1 MKPQKRTRNG
11 RTRWVARY
19 VDPAGRERSRTFDT
33 RHQAADF
40 IAEREREVKRGT
52 WLDPADAL
60 TVAEVYDMW
69 TARPVRQSS
78 LTAYTTT
85 RRQLGPLA
93 DYPARSLTRA
103 AVDSWFRQLTTGRP
117 WAGGKPLAERTARAH
132 LSRLS
137 SALSMAVDEQLIGR
151 NPVRM
156 PGRGPRRAVL
166 QSEIPTDD
174 QLDALIRQ
182 IETGGHPLRHGA
194 GSARPWPDLAD
205 MVRTVRG
212 SGLRRGEVCG
222 LDASAVDFM
231 RRVVHVSG
239 SYSGRGGPAA
249 GVGQVKTPAGARAV
263 PVADDLLAVLGPRC
277 GDGGPVFRGHRGG
290 RINPGFAGDH
300 LGWAADAAGC
310 PGVTF
315 HRIRHYYA
323 SRLIAAGVPVTGVQA
338 ALGHE
343 SAALTLSV
351 YAHFW
356 PGAEDVT
363 RAAIAGTVSGTGTAP
378 GPGAAGEPGLV
389 V

>member
-19 VDPAGRERSRTFDT
+19 VDPAGRERSRSFPT
-33 RHQAADF
+33 RRQAAEY
-40 IAEREREVKRGT
+40 IAEREREVRRGT
-52 WLDPADAL
+52 WIDPGDSL
-60 TVAEVYDMW
+60 TVAEVYDLW
-69 TARPVRQSS
+69 AARPVRKSS
-78 LTAYTTT
+78 RTAYTTT
-85 RRQLGPLA
+85 RNQLGPLA

-103 AVDSWFRQLTTGRP
+103 AVDSWYRQLITGRP
-117 WAGGKPLAERTARAH
+117 WYGGKPLAERTARGH

-137 SALSMAVDEQLIGR
+137 SALAMAVDEQLISR
-151 NPVRM
+151 NPVRA
-156 PGRGPRRAVL
+156 PARAPRRAVL
-166 QSEIPTDD
+166 RSEIPTDD

-182 IETGGHPLRHGA
+182 IEKGGHPLRDGK

-205 MVRTVRG
+205 AVRTVRG
-212 SGLRRGEVCG
+212 SGLRRGELCA
-222 LDASAVDFM
+222 LDADSVDFL
-231 RRVVHVSG
+231 RRGIHVSG

-249 GVGQVKTPAGARAV
+249 GAGQVKTPAGNRTV
-263 PVADDLLAVLGPRC
+263 PVAADLLDVLAPRC

-290 RINPGFAGDH
+290 RMNPSFAGDH
-300 LGWAADAAGC
+300 LGWAAEAAGC

-323 SRLIAAGVPVTGVQA
+323 SRLIAGGVPVTGVQA

-356 PGAEDVT
+356 PGSEDVT
-363 RAAIAGTVSGTGTAP
+363 RAAIAGAVSGAGPRP
-378 GPGAAGEPGLV
+378 GQAAEA
-389 V
+389 